1 MREVVRLLLPL
12 PSYVP
17 LPNGHQTFVPFP
29 PTDGSRSQRETF
41 ALVTLRH
48 VHESR
53 HLLSEN
59 SFREAIKVA
68 QEAGLMDRPGDV
80 VENSEEQIDHWTTV
94 ADVITPRLS
103 GDESAVLDSV
113 APEDRRPREDA
124 LMRALEATQQVV
136 RACILTHQVPVVLP
150 TYERLPT
157 LLLGWSGIAPL
168 HDPQWAPAAALTWD
182 EPYVMHLNHNDIT
195 GWEQAERAE
204 LESVARQVSIWQDR
218 IEAGSP
224 SLRVREPFILAQ
236 HELHVNGGYG
246 QSILASS
253 IGVEVLCYLVAV
265 SLLWEEH
272 RNDPTCPGE
281 VEVAE
286 HLASKD
292 YAWVAESVIRT
303 RLGGNWNRDGKSSY
317 WGAWRRNSARVRNK
331 ILHSGHRARRHE
343 SVQAITESLDFQK
356 FVFNRIH
363 ARIGKYPFTA
373 LMLLGEDGI
382 ARRGE
387 IKGSALVALEGA
399 RVDDSDWHLDFISFN
414 AHVTEGFYS

>member
-1 MREVVRLLLPL
+1 MEVAHPHPRSALTFINAYKFAQGVPDGRPRTYSREMDPEDPKTPHLEEAMREVVRLLLPL

-168 HDPQWAPAAALTWD
+168 HDPQWAPAAALTG
-182 EPYVMHLNHNDIT
+182 MSHMQCT
-195 GWEQAERAE
+195 
-204 LESVARQVSIWQDR
+204 
-218 IEAGSP
+218 
-224 SLRVREPFILAQ
+224 
-236 HELHVNGGYG
+236 
-246 QSILASS
+246 
-253 IGVEVLCYLVAV
+253 
-265 SLLWEEH
+265 
-272 RNDPTCPGE
+272 
-281 VEVAE
+281 
-286 HLASKD
+286 
-292 YAWVAESVIRT
+292 
-303 RLGGNWNRDGKSSY
+303 
-317 WGAWRRNSARVRNK
+317 
-331 ILHSGHRARRHE
+331 
-343 SVQAITESLDFQK
+343 
-356 FVFNRIH
+356 
-363 ARIGKYPFTA
+363 
-373 LMLLGEDGI
+373 
-382 ARRGE
+382 
-387 IKGSALVALEGA
+387 
-399 RVDDSDWHLDFISFN
+399 
-414 AHVTEGFYS
+414 